1 MDKERI
7 KKAVSEILRA
17 IGEDNNPELEKT
29 PERFAEL
36 MEGALSGKKRNVS
49 EILKIT
55 HELKHDE
62 MVVVKNVP
70 FYSMC
75 EHHLVPFFGKCHVA
89 YIPKENRI
97 VGISK
102 LVETV
107 DVLSKKLQLQERL
120 TTEIAN
126 AIMKHLNPK
135 GVGVVVEARHLCIEM
150 RGQLPADIVTSAVRG
165 LFRDDIKTREEFLK
179 LIRQDAQA
187 N

>member
-17 IGEDNNPELEKT
+17 IDENPNKPELRKT
-29 PERFAEL
+29 PERFADM
-36 MEGALSGKKRNVS
+36 MEDILSGKGKDVGD
-49 EILKIT
+49 ILKVT

-62 MVVVKNVP
+62 MVIVKNVP

-89 YIPKENRI
+89 YIPKKNRI
-97 VGISK
+97 VGVSK
-102 LVETV
+102 LVKII
-107 DVLSKKLQLQERL
+107 DVLSRKLQLQERL

-126 AIMKHLNPK
+126 SIMKHLEPK

-150 RGQLPADIVTSAVRG
+150 RELKVPAEIVTSAVRG

-179 LIRQDAQA
+179 LIK
-187 N
+187 